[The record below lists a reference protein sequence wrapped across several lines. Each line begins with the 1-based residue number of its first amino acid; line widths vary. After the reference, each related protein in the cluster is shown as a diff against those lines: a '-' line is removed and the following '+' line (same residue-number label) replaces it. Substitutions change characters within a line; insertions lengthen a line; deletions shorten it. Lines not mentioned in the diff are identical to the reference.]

1 MIPAYNHIYL
11 SKASRAVA
19 NMLHNAVLEFGYDGN
34 AFLQFFIQ
42 SGVAAQ
48 IEDGN
53 PNYIAGKS
61 GMELF
66 RDVIYVTTGEQVQGS
81 VIATYD
87 RSDVYWAGWILVQY
101 QWYSGRSFQD
111 ILEVIPYDALLGL
124 YDTLHEADVHKAYE
138 VMDEHFALCESK
150 LKRIRKKRGMTQ
162 EMLAERSGV
171 SLNTIRSYEQ
181 KTKDINKAQI
191 VTLLDIANVLNCEV
205 TELLG

>member
-81 VIATYD
+81 VIETYD

-101 QWYSGRSFQD
+101 QWYSG
-111 ILEVIPYDALLGL
+111 
-124 YDTLHEADVHKAYE
+124 
-138 VMDEHFALCESK
+138 
-150 LKRIRKKRGMTQ
+150 
-162 EMLAERSGV
+162 
-171 SLNTIRSYEQ
+171 
-181 KTKDINKAQI
+181 
-191 VTLLDIANVLNCEV
+191 
-205 TELLG
+205 